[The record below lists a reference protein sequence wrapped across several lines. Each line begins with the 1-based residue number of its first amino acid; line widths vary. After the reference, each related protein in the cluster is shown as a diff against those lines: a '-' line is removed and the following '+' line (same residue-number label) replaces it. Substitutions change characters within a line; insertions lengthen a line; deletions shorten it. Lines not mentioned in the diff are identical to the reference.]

1 MLGIFFL
8 LLMHA
13 CNAVGQLLMKT
24 AVSAREGWARLAPMA
39 LAIGFM
45 TLQFFLNLGVL
56 QRFDL
61 SYAYPF
67 QAATVI
73 FIVIGARFFLGEKLS
88 RRNLLALAVIC
99 AGVVLVSGS

>member
-13 CNAVGQLLMKT
+13 CNAVGQVLMKM
-24 AVSAREGWARLAPMA
+24 AVSAREGRARLLPMA
-39 LAIGFM
+39 VAIAFL

-73 FIVIGARFFLGEKLS
+73 FIVLGARLFLGERLS